1 MNNKVEVELE
11 TGEKFEGYIV
21 EPNRNANRNANLLFK
36 KMKNGIFLK
45 RETKISFFSYESI
58 KTMAAI
64 NQ

>member
-21 EPNRNANRNANLLFK
+21 EPNRNANLLFK